1 MAKVAAIT
9 LLFLLGLSSPA
20 SARTCIVPYIK
31 TLHNQTSYGTM
42 YATSGQRC
50 AIRILRSPGPTF
62 NTRLVANAKN
72 GVVRISGHSVIYAS
86 RPGYVG
92 DDHFVYSRQ
101 GLDERNQ
108 QSTRTVDIT
117 VKVATRW

>member
-1 MAKVAAIT
+1 MAKVAAIG
-9 LLFLLGLSSPA
+9 LLFLLALPWPA
-20 SARTCIVPYIK
+20 SARSCIVPYIK
-31 TLHNQTSYGTM
+31 TLSNQTSYGTM
-42 YATSGQRC
+42 YATSGKRC
-50 AIRILRSPGPTF
+50 TIAMARSSGPTF

-72 GVVRISGHSVIYAS
+72 GTVGINGHSVSYVS
-86 RPGYVG
+86 RSGYVG
-92 DDHFVYSRQ
+92 EDHFVYSRH